1 MTAAFSVGLCG
12 EKYGQSFVFRNFITS
27 PGLKKPAIKNFVQK
41 TGRNYYMI
49 SWAEIVLRLSLASL
63 FGALIGLERER
74 RHWAAGLRT
83 HMMVCVGSCLVMIVS
98 AFGFTDVLGTSNTVL
113 DPSRIAAQ
121 VISGIGFIGAG
132 AILLLKQ
139 GTIRGLTTASGLWTV
154 AAIGL
159 ATGGGMYFAA
169 GITSFIAL
177 IILWALKPL
186 ERMYFKKSN
195 LKTLQITATPSP
207 ANNELI
213 KSLLESKEVSFQNFS
228 IKKEND
234 ELIFIIELDK
244 TDATIIQ
251 PILQQLKTNSSVK
264 EISWS

>member
-1 MTAAFSVGLCG
+1 
-12 EKYGQSFVFRNFITS
+12 
-27 PGLKKPAIKNFVQK
+27 
-41 TGRNYYMI
+41 MI
-49 SWAEIVLRLSLASL
+49 SWAEIVLRLSLAFL

-98 AFGFTDVLGTSNTVL
+98 AFGFSDIIGGNHIVL

-139 GTIRGLTTASGLWTV
+139 GTIKGLTTASGLWTV

-169 GITSFIAL
+169 AITTFIAL
-177 IILWALKPL
+177 VILWALKPL
-186 ERMYFKKSN
+186 ERLYFKKSN
-195 LKTLQITATPSP
+195 QKTLQITASQSP
-207 ANNELI
+207 ATNDLFKILLDVKDISIQNFSIRRENNELI
-213 KSLLESKEVSFQNFS
+213 FILE
-228 IKKEND
+228 
-234 ELIFIIELDK
+234 IEK
-244 TDATIIQ
+244 TEAKILQ
-251 PILQQLKTNSSVK
+251 PVLQQLKENPSVK
-264 EISWS
+264 EVIWG